1 MITGFI
7 VLLGCQLI
15 GEFAVRALG
24 VPIPGPVVGMVLLF
38 VVLVIR
44 KPERTAG
51 VVRAADGLLRH
62 LQLLFIPAGAGI
74 VAYLSVVGSSWSA
87 RTGNGRTG
95 AAALPAGEEHPAGRL
110 DGPRLPDHRV
120 GDRSGGRDHRHEV
133 AGWQ

>member
-1 MITGFI
+1 MITGYI
-7 VLLGCQLI
+7 ALLGCQLL
-15 GEFAVRALG
+15 GEFSVRALG
-24 VPIPGPVVGMVLLF
+24 IPIPGPVVGMVVLL
-38 VVLVIR
+38 VVLLIR

-62 LQLLFIPAGAGI
+62 RQLLFIPAGAGV
-74 VAYLSVVGSSWSA
+74 VAYLSVLGASWSA

-120 GDRSGGRDHRHEV
+120 GDSRGGRGRRHEV
-133 AGWQ
+133 ARRQ